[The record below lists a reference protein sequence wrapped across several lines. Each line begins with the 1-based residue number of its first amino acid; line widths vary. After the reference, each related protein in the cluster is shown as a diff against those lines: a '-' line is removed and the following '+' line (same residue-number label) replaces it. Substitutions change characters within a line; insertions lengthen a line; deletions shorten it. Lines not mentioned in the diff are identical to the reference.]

1 MQLAVDG
8 SEEEIQTEPAEE
20 IDVPNRYMSSE
31 SSDDDNTSS
40 PLDRLMASSSD
51 DY

>member
-31 SSDDDNTSS
+31 SSDDNTSS